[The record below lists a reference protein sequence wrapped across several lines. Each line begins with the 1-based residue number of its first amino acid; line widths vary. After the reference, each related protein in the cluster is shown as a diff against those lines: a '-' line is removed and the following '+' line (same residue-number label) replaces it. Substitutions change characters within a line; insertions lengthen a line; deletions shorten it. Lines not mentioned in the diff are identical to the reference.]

1 MYIQPHQNEAPV
13 IPEGYRGS
21 AFSVAPEAPPPPIE
35 EPSAAVQEPT
45 REAPSEKEPAA
56 EAFAH
61 REERDRGREGAS
73 PLSRFP
79 FLSSLLPPKRKEGK
93 GGLPDWVLLAAV
105 AVLFFSEE
113 GDNDILP
120 FLLLLLLWD

>member
-1 MYIQPHQNEAPV
+1 MYIQPQQNDAPPS

-21 AFSVAPEAPPPPIE
+21 AFSVTPEAPPPPTKEPKE
-35 EPSAAVQEPT
+35 EPSEEPHD
-45 REAPSEKEPAA
+45 EPPAA
-56 EAFAH
+56 EAFAPFGEHKEDRH
-61 REERDRGREGAS
+61 RDHA
-73 PLSRFP
+73 PPHARFP
-79 FLSSLLPPKRKEGK
+79 FLSALLPPKRREGK

-113 GDNDILP
+113 NDNDILP